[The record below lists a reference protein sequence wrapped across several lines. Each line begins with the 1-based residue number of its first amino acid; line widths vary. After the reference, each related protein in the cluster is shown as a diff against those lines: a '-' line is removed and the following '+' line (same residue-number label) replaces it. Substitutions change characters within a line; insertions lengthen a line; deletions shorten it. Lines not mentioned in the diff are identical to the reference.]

1 MKVNSE
7 KKNNN
12 SQVEII
18 GPENV
23 PSDQDAQNSLDT
35 WV

>member
-7 KKNNN
+7 KKNN